1 MHIFGGVIIPEE
13 RITNEHWAL
22 HLPTLTWSPL
32 TLNTHDDDD
41 DNYVITEP
49 DNSTDIDLNAVDVSM
64 EIINANSASGPIR
77 ARGHTAH
84 VIGSTMVVL
93 FGMTDSQHTFIYY
106 VQEYDFGKCNAVLS
120 RVCCGNAVL
129 SRVCCGNAVLS
140 RVCCGNA
147 VLSRVCCG
155 NAVLSRVVAVF
166 EVCCVLFQS
175 RVSGQSPVR
184 TDWSQK
190 ADWDTRQCMMSR
202 LDWCMCMVAISLGK
216 CPRSC
221 WSMTQWL
228 TSGRDGAGGST
239 SHTLTFTF
247 TPPPSL
253 SPSLTLSLPHSP
265 LPSLPPSLSPPLP
278 SLPPSLSP
286 SLTPPFPLSLPHSLP
301 PFPLSLPHSLPP
313 SLPPSLSPSLT
324 LSPLHSLPPSPSHP
338 PFSLLVD
345 QLQSTSIPPSS
356 SGTVS
361 CLCLVALGLNK
372 NASQTSC

>member
-1 MHIFGGVIIPEE
+1 MHIFGGVLIPEE

-106 VQEYDFGKCNAVLS
+106 VQEYDFGKCNAVCTELLWQCCVVPS
-120 RVCCGNAVL
+120 LLWQCCVVPSLLWQCCVVPSLLWQCCVYRV
-129 SRVCCGNAVLS
+129 
-140 RVCCGNA
+140 
-147 VLSRVCCG
+147 
-155 NAVLSRVVAVF
+155 VVAVF

-184 TDWSQK
+184 TDWSHE

-202 LDWCMCMVAISLGK
+202 LDWCMCMVAISLMK

-228 TSGRDGAGGST
+228 TSGREGAGEST
-239 SHTLTFTF
+239 FHTLTVTF
-247 TPPPSL
+247 T
-253 SPSLTLSLPHSP
+253 
-265 LPSLPPSLSPPLP
+265 P

-286 SLTPPFPLSLPHSLP
+286 SLSLP
-301 PFPLSLPHSLPP
+301 PPF
-313 SLPPSLSPSLT
+313 LSPSG
-324 LSPLHSLPPSPSHP
+324 PAAVYLHSSVLIWDSLMLVFGGSWSERECFSDQLLVYSTGICTYMYMSPSACVVYVHIYVYIAVYARTCTCTCP
-338 PFSLLVD
+338 PVHVWYMY
-345 QLQSTSIPPSS
+345 IYMYMYI
-356 SGTVS
+356 
-361 CLCLVALGLNK
+361 
-372 NASQTSC
+372 